1 MTDASSMRNR
11 SLFLVLC
18 LLLLPLAAAPVAA
31 EGDGTSI
38 DATLTVIFPDG
49 SESTA
54 TVSMLNDTNG
64 WNASMLGFDAI
75 GVDYNHSDSEW
86 GAMLNSIDD
95 QASTADWG
103 ALDYWFWGLYTVT
116 ADGVHEMSMVGASDL
131 LLADGDHIVWFATS
145 GAYGPGECTVDVQI
159 ADATTWNVN
168 IATADGTEVEQ
179 SITND
184 GCTEGDAWTASQ
196 AAFDS
201 AGLAYNASQSEGGV
215 MLNSIDDASSDAAWG
230 ALDYWWWGLYE
241 QNSTTEAWDMAM
253 VGISDLSTEDGEA
266 TFLWAPTFD
275 GSLVEDF
282 PAALADAQEAQ
293 ALVES
298 VTACE
303 AADHQI
309 GLGEDGLSFGQ
320 NHLEIAAGD
329 SVCWNWQ
336 DASMAHN
343 VVEVEPTPGGFSS
356 GDPTRNLVFI
366 HTFSTNGTYEYH
378 CQPHATS
385 GMTGTIQVGPAPVA
399 PSSEGGDTPGFTL
412 VLGTLALLGAAFT
425 RRRRKA

>member
-1 MTDASSMRNR
+1 MTDAPCMRNR
-11 SLFLVLC
+11 SILLALC
-18 LLLLPLAAAPVAA
+18 LLLLPLAGSPVSA
-31 EGDGTSI
+31 EGDGTEF
-38 DATLTVIFPDG
+38 DVTLTVIFPDG

-54 TVSMLNDTNG
+54 TIPMLNDTNG
-64 WNASMLGFDAI
+64 WNASVSGFDAI
-75 GVDYNHSDSEW
+75 GVDYNHSDNEW
-86 GAMLNSIDD
+86 GVMLHSIDN

-103 ALDYWFWGLYTVT
+103 ALDFWFWGLYTVT

-131 LLADGDHIVWFATS
+131 ELADGDHIVWFATS

-159 ADATTWNVN
+159 ADVTTWNVN

-196 AAFDS
+196 AAFD
-201 AGLAYNASQSEGGV
+201 AMGLTYNASQSDGSV
-215 MLNSIDDASSDAAWG
+215 MLNSIDGASSDAEWG

-241 QNSTTEAWDMAM
+241 QNSTTEAWDIAMAS
-253 VGISDLSTEDGEA
+253 ISDLSAEDGEA

-275 GSLVEDF
+275 GALVEDF
-282 PAALADAQEAQ
+282 PAALSDAQEAQ
-293 ALVES
+293 AWAES

-309 GLGEDGLSFGQ
+309 GLGEDGLSFSQ
-320 NHLEIAAGD
+320 NHLEIAAGE
-329 SVCWNWQ
+329 SVCWSWQ
-336 DASMAHN
+336 DASMDHN
-343 VVEVEPTPGGFSS
+343 VVEVEPTAGGFSS
-356 GDPTRNLVFI
+356 GETAPSLVFI

-378 CQPHATS
+378 CEPHSTI
-385 GMTGTIQVGPAPVA
+385 GMTGTIQVGPLPVA

-412 VLGTLALLGAAFT
+412 VLATLALLGAAFT
-425 RRRRKA
+425 IRRKA